1 MPIAW
6 YGLMIEDRNDA
17 ELSVYL
23 ETTYEFKN
31 IAKVRMTAYQQIV
44 ARSYNKN
51 IKAKQFNV
59 QD

>member
-1 MPIAW
+1 
-6 YGLMIEDRNDA
+6 MIEDRNDA